1 MIIPDMLK
9 QPDNNLYAPYILR
22 FLFLI
27 IIMCCTKEKM
37 QPDDAAQEYRFII
50 NYSWILI

>member
-1 MIIPDMLK
+1 MLK

-22 FLFLI
+22 FLFLIIIIII